1 MAKTTE
7 NEPMSGPG
15 DQPFKDSLAAA
26 GLDLPADMHA
36 GVQRAAM
43 ALRHAVELLLAYL
56 PPDAGVARKD
66 KGS

>member
-1 MAKTTE
+1 MAKLTE
-7 NEPMSGPG
+7 DDAKSGPS